1 MVLHHNLGPD
11 LIFNSPDKL
20 ETYDFVIFFHYLKFL
35 TKMVSHSHFEFLV
48 FSYCFEFPEFSDN
61 NKASNVI
68 YLKTKSFV
76 MKASLHYL

>member
-35 TKMVSHSHFEFLV
+35 TKMVSHSHF
-48 FSYCFEFPEFSDN
+48 
-61 NKASNVI
+61 
-68 YLKTKSFV
+68 
-76 MKASLHYL
+76 